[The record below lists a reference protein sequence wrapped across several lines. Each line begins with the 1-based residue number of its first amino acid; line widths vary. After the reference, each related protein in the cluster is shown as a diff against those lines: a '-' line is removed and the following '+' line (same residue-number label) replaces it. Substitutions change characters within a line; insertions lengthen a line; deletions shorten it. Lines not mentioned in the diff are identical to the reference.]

1 MNDLPI
7 KPNEDASSSASSSS
21 ASAEQ
26 QRLQP
31 AHEAQEPAFTAE
43 SREYVFDSQTENISL
58 PPDKLNDLFL
68 EAERTARQK
77 AITELER
84 LRIENQKLQIENQG
98 LELQNQ
104 RLNDET
110 LRLKEL
116 HATRKQYV
124 GRLFWLITVWLL
136 IVIALVILTA
146 TLKDVFSLDTSVLI
160 AFITSTTVS
169 VIALFVIVAK
179 WLFPSA
185 ANGGG
190 DKKEK

>member
-1 MNDLPI
+1 MNDLLI
-7 KPNEDASSSASSSS
+7 KPNEESSSASDKF
-21 ASAEQ
+21 
-26 QRLQP
+26 QP
-31 AHEAQEPAFTAE
+31 TAEAQEISLIENNQEIA
-43 SREYVFDSQTENISL
+43 FDSQTENISL
-58 PPDKLNDLFL
+58 PPDKLNDLFS

-104 RLNDET
+104 RLKDEN
-110 LRLKEL
+110 LRLTEL
-116 HATRKQYV
+116 HDTRKQYV
-124 GRLFWLITVWLL
+124 GRLFWLITAWLA

-185 ANGGG
+185 NNE